1 MNTVLICGG
10 EINDEFSLVC
20 LKQIKPDCIIGVDKG
35 LEFCYRNH
43 VIPDWILGDFDS
55 ISKEV
60 IDWYRKQQE
69 IPIRQYKPEK
79 DDTDTRLGM
88 ELALKLGSDKIFL
101 LGATGGRLDHYMG
114 NLQSLLI
121 TARKEKEGWI
131 LDEQNAITVRK
142 AGKICIHKEE
152 QFGKYVSFF
161 TVGGDVSGLTLK
173 GFKYPLDG
181 YDLTVADSG
190 LTVITA
196 YDHVQRLTQTGNS
209 STKKDLSEKP
219 PKIRKS

>member
-161 TVGGDVSGLTLK
+161 SMGDEVTGLSLT
-173 GFKYPLDG
+173 GFQYPLDG
-181 YDLTVADSG
+181 YTLKNSDGIAVSNQLLDDCG
-190 LTVITA
+190 IIEFE
-196 YDHVQRLTQTGNS
+196 TGYLMMVFFDFS
-209 STKKDLSEKP
+209 
-219 PKIRKS
+219 RK

>member
-60 IDWYRKQQE
+60 IDWYREQQE

-121 TARKEKEGWI
+121 TAREEKEGWI
-131 LDEQNAITVRK
+131 LDEQNAITVRR

-161 TVGGDVSGLTLK
+161 SMGDEVTGLSLK
-173 GFKYPLDG
+173 GFQYPLDG
-181 YDLTVADSG
+181 YTLKNSDGIAVSNQLLDDCG
-190 LTVITA
+190 IIEFE
-196 YDHVQRLTQTGNS
+196 TGYLMMVLS
-209 STKKDLSEKP
+209 KDRTKC
-219 PKIRKS
+219 

>member
-10 EINDEFSLVC
+10 EINDEFSLAC

-121 TARKEKEGWI
+121 TAMEEKEGWI

-161 TVGGDVSGLTLK
+161 SMGDEVTGLSLT
-173 GFKYPLDG
+173 GFQYPLDG
-181 YDLTVADSG
+181 YALKNSDGIAVSNQLLDDCG
-190 LTVITA
+190 IIEFE
-196 YDHVQRLTQTGNS
+196 TGYLMMVLS
-209 STKKDLSEKP
+209 KDRTKC
-219 PKIRKS
+219 

>member
-60 IDWYRKQQE
+60 IDWYREQQE

-131 LDEQNAITVRK
+131 LDEQNAITVRR

-161 TVGGDVSGLTLK
+161 SMGDEVTGLSLK
-173 GFKYPLDG
+173 GFQYPLDG
-181 YDLTVADSG
+181 YTLKNSDGIAVSNQLLDDCG
-190 LTVITA
+190 IIEFE
-196 YDHVQRLTQTGNS
+196 TGYLMMVLS
-209 STKKDLSEKP
+209 KDRTKC
-219 PKIRKS
+219 

>member
-10 EINDEFSLVC
+10 EINDEFSLAC

-35 LEFCYRNH
+35 LEFSYLNH
-43 VIPDWILGDFDS
+43 VIPDSILGDFDS

-121 TARKEKEGWI
+121 TAMEEKEGWI

-161 TVGGDVSGLTLK
+161 SMGDEVTGLSLT
-173 GFKYPLDG
+173 GFQYPLDG
-181 YDLTVADSG
+181 YTLKNSDGIAVSNQLLDDCG
-190 LTVITA
+190 IIEFE
-196 YDHVQRLTQTGNS
+196 TGYLMMVLS
-209 STKKDLSEKP
+209 KDRTKC
-219 PKIRKS
+219 

>member
-60 IDWYRKQQE
+60 IDWYREQQE

-79 DDTDTRLGM
+79 DDTDTRLGI

-161 TVGGDVSGLTLK
+161 SMGDEVTGLSLT
-173 GFKYPLDG
+173 GFQYPLDG
-181 YDLTVADSG
+181 YTLKNSDGIAVSNQLLDDCG
-190 LTVITA
+190 IIEFE
-196 YDHVQRLTQTGNS
+196 TGYLMMVLS
-209 STKKDLSEKP
+209 KDRTKC
-219 PKIRKS
+219 

>member
-60 IDWYRKQQE
+60 IDWYREQQE

-121 TARKEKEGWI
+121 TAMEEKEGWI
-131 LDEQNAITVRK
+131 LDEQNAITVRR
-142 AGKICIHKEE
+142 AGKICIHNEE

-161 TVGGDVSGLTLK
+161 SMGDEVTGLSLK
-173 GFKYPLDG
+173 GFQYPLDG
-181 YDLTVADSG
+181 YTLKNSDGIAVSNQLLDDCG
-190 LTVITA
+190 IIEFE
-196 YDHVQRLTQTGNS
+196 TGYLMMVLS
-209 STKKDLSEKP
+209 KDRTKC
-219 PKIRKS
+219 

>member
-60 IDWYRKQQE
+60 RDWYRKQQE

-121 TARKEKEGWI
+121 TAMEEKEGWI

-161 TVGGDVSGLTLK
+161 SMGDEVTGLSLT
-173 GFKYPLDG
+173 GFQYPLDG
-181 YDLTVADSG
+181 YTLKNSDGIAVSNQLLDDCG
-190 LTVITA
+190 IIEFE
-196 YDHVQRLTQTGNS
+196 TGYLMMVLS
-209 STKKDLSEKP
+209 KDRTKC
-219 PKIRKS
+219 

>member
-55 ISKEV
+55 ISKDV
-60 IDWYRKQQE
+60 IDWYREQQE

-88 ELALKLGSDKIFL
+88 ELALNLGSDKIFL

-121 TARKEKEGWI
+121 MAMEEKEGWI

-161 TVGGDVSGLTLK
+161 SMGDEVTGLSLK
-173 GFKYPLDG
+173 GFQYPLDG
-181 YDLTVADSG
+181 YTLKNSDGIAVSNQLLDDCG
-190 LTVITA
+190 IIEFE
-196 YDHVQRLTQTGNS
+196 TGYLMMVLS
-209 STKKDLSEKP
+209 KDRTKC
-219 PKIRKS
+219 

>member
-20 LKQIKPDCIIGVDKG
+20 LKQIKPDCIIGVDQG

-60 IDWYRKQQE
+60 IDWYREQQE

-161 TVGGDVSGLTLK
+161 SMGDEVTGLSLT
-173 GFKYPLDG
+173 GFQYPLDG
-181 YDLTVADSG
+181 YTLKNSDGIAVSNQLSDDCG
-190 LTVITA
+190 IIEFE
-196 YDHVQRLTQTGNS
+196 TGYLMMVLS
-209 STKKDLSEKP
+209 KDRTKC
-219 PKIRKS
+219 

>member
-1 MNTVLICGG
+1 MNTALICGG

-131 LDEQNAITVRK
+131 LDEQKAITVRK

-161 TVGGDVSGLTLK
+161 SMGDEVTGLSLT
-173 GFKYPLDG
+173 GFQYPLDG
-181 YDLTVADSG
+181 YTLKNSDGIAVSNQLLDDCG
-190 LTVITA
+190 IIEFE
-196 YDHVQRLTQTGNS
+196 TGYLMMVLS
-209 STKKDLSEKP
+209 KDRTKC
-219 PKIRKS
+219 

>member
-60 IDWYRKQQE
+60 IDWYREQQE

-161 TVGGDVSGLTLK
+161 SMGDEVTGLSLT
-173 GFKYPLDG
+173 GFQYPLDG
-181 YDLTVADSG
+181 YTLKNSDGIAVSNQLLDDCG
-190 LTVITA
+190 IIEFE
-196 YDHVQRLTQTGNS
+196 TGYLMMVLS
-209 STKKDLSEKP
+209 KDRTKC
-219 PKIRKS
+219 

>member
-60 IDWYRKQQE
+60 IDWYREQQE

-79 DDTDTRLGM
+79 DATDARLGM

-131 LDEQNAITVRK
+131 LDEQNAITVRR

-161 TVGGDVSGLTLK
+161 SMGDEVTGLSLT
-173 GFKYPLDG
+173 GFQYPLDG
-181 YDLTVADSG
+181 YTLKNSDGIAVSNQLLDDCG
-190 LTVITA
+190 IIEFE
-196 YDHVQRLTQTGNS
+196 TGYLMMVLS
-209 STKKDLSEKP
+209 KDRTKC
-219 PKIRKS
+219 

>member
-43 VIPDWILGDFDS
+43 VISDWILGDFDS

-60 IDWYRKQQE
+60 IDWYREQQE

-131 LDEQNAITVRK
+131 LDEQNAITVRR

-161 TVGGDVSGLTLK
+161 SMGDEVTGLSLT
-173 GFKYPLDG
+173 GFQYPLDG
-181 YDLTVADSG
+181 YTLKNSDGIAVSNQLLDDCG
-190 LTVITA
+190 IIEFE
-196 YDHVQRLTQTGNS
+196 TGYLMMVLS
-209 STKKDLSEKP
+209 KDRTKC
-219 PKIRKS
+219 

>member
-20 LKQIKPDCIIGVDKG
+20 LKQIKPDCIIGVVKG

-60 IDWYRKQQE
+60 IDWYREQQE

-161 TVGGDVSGLTLK
+161 SMGDEVTGLSLT
-173 GFKYPLDG
+173 GFQYPLDDYTLKNSDGIAVSNQLSDDCGIIEFETG
-181 YDLTVADSG
+181 YLMMVLSKD
-190 LTVITA
+190 
-196 YDHVQRLTQTGNS
+196 R
-209 STKKDLSEKP
+209 TKC
-219 PKIRKS
+219 

>member
-60 IDWYRKQQE
+60 IDWYREQQE

-101 LGATGGRLDHYMG
+101 LGATGGRLDHYRG

-121 TARKEKEGWI
+121 TAMEEKEGWI
-131 LDEQNAITVRK
+131 LDEQNAITVRR

-161 TVGGDVSGLTLK
+161 SMGDEVTGLSLK
-173 GFKYPLDG
+173 GFQYPLDG
-181 YDLTVADSG
+181 YTLKNSDGIAVSNQLLDDCG
-190 LTVITA
+190 IIEFE
-196 YDHVQRLTQTGNS
+196 TGYLMMVLS
-209 STKKDLSEKP
+209 KDRTKC
-219 PKIRKS
+219 

>member
-60 IDWYRKQQE
+60 IDWYREQQE

-131 LDEQNAITVRK
+131 LDEQNAISVRR

-161 TVGGDVSGLTLK
+161 SMGDEVTGLSLT
-173 GFKYPLDG
+173 GFQYPLDG
-181 YDLTVADSG
+181 YTLKNSDGIAVSNQLLDDCG
-190 LTVITA
+190 IIEFE
-196 YDHVQRLTQTGNS
+196 TGYLMMVLS
-209 STKKDLSEKP
+209 KDRTKC
-219 PKIRKS
+219 

>member
-10 EINDEFSLVC
+10 DINDEFSLVC

-161 TVGGDVSGLTLK
+161 SMGDEVTGLSLT
-173 GFKYPLDG
+173 GFQYPLDG
-181 YDLTVADSG
+181 YTLKNSDGIAVSNQLLDDCG
-190 LTVITA
+190 IIEFE
-196 YDHVQRLTQTGNS
+196 TGYLMMVLS
-209 STKKDLSEKP
+209 KDRTKC
-219 PKIRKS
+219 

>member
-10 EINDEFSLVC
+10 EINDEFSLAC

-114 NLQSLLI
+114 NLQLLLI
-121 TARKEKEGWI
+121 TAMEEKEGWI

-161 TVGGDVSGLTLK
+161 SMGDEVTGLSLT
-173 GFKYPLDG
+173 GFQYPLDG
-181 YDLTVADSG
+181 YTLKNSDGIAVSNQLLDDCG
-190 LTVITA
+190 IIEFE
-196 YDHVQRLTQTGNS
+196 TGYLMMVLS
-209 STKKDLSEKP
+209 KDRTKC
-219 PKIRKS
+219 

>member
-10 EINDEFSLVC
+10 EINDEFSLVG

-60 IDWYRKQQE
+60 IDWYREQQE

-121 TARKEKEGWI
+121 TAMEEKEGWI
-131 LDEQNAITVRK
+131 LDEQNAITVRR

-161 TVGGDVSGLTLK
+161 SMGDEVTGLSLK
-173 GFKYPLDG
+173 GFQYPLDG
-181 YDLTVADSG
+181 YTLKNSDGIAVSNQLLDDCG
-190 LTVITA
+190 IIEFE
-196 YDHVQRLTQTGNS
+196 TGYLMMVLS
-209 STKKDLSEKP
+209 KDRTKC
-219 PKIRKS
+219 

>member
-60 IDWYRKQQE
+60 IDWYREQQE

-121 TARKEKEGWI
+121 TAMEEKEGWI
-131 LDEQNAITVRK
+131 LDEQNAITVRR

-161 TVGGDVSGLTLK
+161 SMGDEVTGLSLT
-173 GFKYPLDG
+173 GFQYPLDG
-181 YDLTVADSG
+181 YTLKNSDGIAVSNQLLDDCG
-190 LTVITA
+190 IIEFE
-196 YDHVQRLTQTGNS
+196 TGYLMMVLS
-209 STKKDLSEKP
+209 KDRTKC
-219 PKIRKS
+219 

>member
-161 TVGGDVSGLTLK
+161 SMGDEVTGLSLT
-173 GFKYPLDG
+173 GFQYPLDG
-181 YDLTVADSG
+181 YTLKNSDGIAVSNQLLDDCG
-190 LTVITA
+190 IIEFE
-196 YDHVQRLTQTGNS
+196 TGYLIMVLS
-209 STKKDLSEKP
+209 KDRTKC
-219 PKIRKS
+219 

>member
-1 MNTVLICGG
+1 MDTVLICGG
-10 EINDEFSLVC
+10 EINDEFSLAC

-121 TARKEKEGWI
+121 TAMEEKEGWI

-161 TVGGDVSGLTLK
+161 SMGDEVTGLSLT
-173 GFKYPLDG
+173 GFQYPLDG
-181 YDLTVADSG
+181 YTLKNSDGIAVSNQLLDDCG
-190 LTVITA
+190 IIEFE
-196 YDHVQRLTQTGNS
+196 TGYLMMVLS
-209 STKKDLSEKP
+209 KDRTKC
-219 PKIRKS
+219 

>member
-10 EINDEFSLVC
+10 EIDDEFSLVC

-161 TVGGDVSGLTLK
+161 SMGDEVTGLSLT
-173 GFKYPLDG
+173 GFQYPLDG
-181 YDLTVADSG
+181 YTLKNSDGIAVSNQLLDDCG
-190 LTVITA
+190 IIEFE
-196 YDHVQRLTQTGNS
+196 TGYLMMVLS
-209 STKKDLSEKP
+209 KDRTKC
-219 PKIRKS
+219 

>member
-60 IDWYRKQQE
+60 IDWYREQQE

-101 LGATGGRLDHYMG
+101 LGATGGRLDHYM
-114 NLQSLLI
+114 
-121 TARKEKEGWI
+121 
-131 LDEQNAITVRK
+131 QNAITVRR

-161 TVGGDVSGLTLK
+161 SMGDEVTGLSLK
-173 GFKYPLDG
+173 GFQYPLDG
-181 YDLTVADSG
+181 YTLKNSDGIAVSNQLLDDCG
-190 LTVITA
+190 IIEFE
-196 YDHVQRLTQTGNS
+196 TGYLMMVLS
-209 STKKDLSEKP
+209 KDRTKC
-219 PKIRKS
+219 

>member
-161 TVGGDVSGLTLK
+161 SMGDEVTGLSLT
-173 GFKYPLDG
+173 GFQYPLDG
-181 YDLTVADSG
+181 YTLKNSDGIAVSNQLLDDCG
-190 LTVITA
+190 IIEFE
-196 YDHVQRLTQTGNS
+196 TGYLMMVLS
-209 STKKDLSEKP
+209 KDRTKC
-219 PKIRKS
+219 

>member
-121 TARKEKEGWI
+121 TAMEEKEGWI

-161 TVGGDVSGLTLK
+161 SMGDEVTGLSLK
-173 GFKYPLDG
+173 GFQYPLDG
-181 YDLTVADSG
+181 YTLKNSDGIAVSNQLLDDCG
-190 LTVITA
+190 IIEFE
-196 YDHVQRLTQTGNS
+196 TGYLMMVLS
-209 STKKDLSEKP
+209 KDRTKC
-219 PKIRKS
+219 

>member
-60 IDWYRKQQE
+60 IDWYREQQE

-131 LDEQNAITVRK
+131 LDEQNAITVRR

-152 QFGKYVSFF
+152 QFALWEMK
-161 TVGGDVSGLTLK
+161 
-173 GFKYPLDG
+173 
-181 YDLTVADSG
+181 
-190 LTVITA
+190 
-196 YDHVQRLTQTGNS
+196 
-209 STKKDLSEKP
+209 
-219 PKIRKS
+219 

>member
-10 EINDEFSLVC
+10 EINDEFSLAC

-121 TARKEKEGWI
+121 TAMEEKEGWI

-161 TVGGDVSGLTLK
+161 SMGDEVTGLSLT
-173 GFKYPLDG
+173 GFQYPLDG
-181 YDLTVADSG
+181 YTLKNSDGIAVSNQLLDDCG
-190 LTVITA
+190 IIEFE
-196 YDHVQRLTQTGNS
+196 TGYLMMVLS
-209 STKKDLSEKP
+209 KDRTKC
-219 PKIRKS
+219 

>member
-10 EINDEFSLVC
+10 EINDEFSLAC

-121 TARKEKEGWI
+121 TAREEKEGWI

-161 TVGGDVSGLTLK
+161 SMGDEVTGLSLT
-173 GFKYPLDG
+173 GFQYPLDG
-181 YDLTVADSG
+181 YTLKNSDGIAVSNQLLDDCG
-190 LTVITA
+190 IIEFE
-196 YDHVQRLTQTGNS
+196 TGYLMM
-209 STKKDLSEKP
+209 DLSKDRT
-219 PKIRKS
+219 KC